1 MPQTKEEIAKYKK
14 EWAAKKME
22 DPEYRE
28 KRLKKMREIK
38 RKKRLDPKYVENE
51 RIKDKEYKDKNREI
65 INQKRREYGK
75 TPQGRKNDILSMWK
89 CRGVKD
95 DDLANIYED
104 YLLETNCW
112 ICGHDFS
119 KYKKCL
125 DHCHE
130 TGEVRYICCQKC
142 NSTILASFG

>member
-1 MPQTKEEIAKYKK
+1 
-14 EWAAKKME
+14 ME
-22 DPEYRE
+22 DPEYKE
-28 KRLKKMREIK
+28 KRLKQIRELK
-38 RKKRLDPKYVENE
+38 RKKRLDPEYLEKE
-51 RIKDKEYKDKNREI
+51 RIKQKERDDHNREI

-75 TPQGRKNDILSMWK
+75 TPQGRKTNTLNQWK
-89 CRGVKD
+89 RRGIKD

-112 ICGHDFS
+112 ICDHDFS

-125 DHCHE
+125 DHDHK

-142 NSTILASFG
+142 NSTILATFG